1 MHMLSPLRKA
11 LKIFHPE
18 GIPWPGTVL
27 YNAIS
32 KVGIFQE
39 TYDLIAR
46 DILTYSSRGALLDIG
61 TGPGRLLMKLS
72 SMSPGLTMTGLDVS
86 PSMVKKAQKN
96 MQEEGLSDSVPIR
109 VGNASN
115 LPFPD
120 QSFDLIVSTGSIHHW
135 KEPKRSFN
143 EIHRVLTDGGY
154 ALMYDLVSD
163 TPAPVLRQTAREF
176 GKVKM
181 VLMWVHAFEEPF
193 YSSKGFN
200 SLPHDTLFVD
210 GNIRFVGIMCC
221 LVLRKKYP
229 VPE

>member
-1 MHMLSPLRKA
+1 MLSPLRKA

-18 GIPWPGTVL
+18 GMPWPGTVF

-46 DILTYSSRGALLDIG
+46 DILTYSSKGAILDIG
-61 TGPGRLLMKLS
+61 TGPGRLIVKLS
-72 SMSPGLTMTGLDVS
+72 CMSPGLTVTGLDVS
-86 PSMVKKAQKN
+86 PSMIKKARKN
-96 MQEEGLSDSVPIR
+96 MREAGLFGFVTIKE
-109 VGNASN
+109 GNASN

-120 QSFDLIVSTGSIHHW
+120 KSFDLIVSTGSIHHW
-135 KEPKRSFN
+135 KQPQRSFN

-163 TPAPVLRQTAREF
+163 TPTSVMRQTAREF

-193 YSSKGFN
+193 YSTKGFN